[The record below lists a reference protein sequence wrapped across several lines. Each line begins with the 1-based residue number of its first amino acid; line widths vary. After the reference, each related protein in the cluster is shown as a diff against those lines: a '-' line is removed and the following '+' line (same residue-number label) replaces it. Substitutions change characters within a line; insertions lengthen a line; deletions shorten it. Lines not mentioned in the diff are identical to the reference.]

1 MEINTQPGS
10 SNVCRL
16 ALERR
21 EVMHNGKACRSHLP
35 TCVERP
41 SPAGRSR
48 VLPDLQR
55 ARAQHRGTEALGLQQ
70 ISKPVQGLESRWH
83 FWFVFSKQRCRL
95 IFA

>member
-21 EVMHNGKACRSHLP
+21 EVTHNGKACRSHLP

-55 ARAQHRGTEALGLQQ
+55 ASRERSAEARRPLA
-70 ISKPVQGLESRWH
+70 
-83 FWFVFSKQRCRL
+83 FSKSPSPCKVWKVADTFGLYFQSNVVV
-95 IFA
+95 